1 MNCEIKQYLS
11 FWNSSANALEPLG
24 CLTPGPT
31 SRRRNA
37 GKAALRRGDGENYQ
51 IGFVTVTDARPL
63 SDGRMSGYPVVP
75 MVDDPM
81 KARCRG
87 NAALHLALGGAGIL
101 HAAVAR
107 ERDHLMGGA
116 ASSRAPPR
124 PLPKCASV

>member
-1 MNCEIKQYLS
+1 MSDTGTNFEASQR
-11 FWNSSANALEPLG
+11 WEGRASS
-24 CLTPGPT
+24 
-31 SRRRNA
+31 
-37 GKAALRRGDGENYQ
+37 
-51 IGFVTVTDARPL
+51 RPL

-101 HAAVAR
+101 HAAVTR